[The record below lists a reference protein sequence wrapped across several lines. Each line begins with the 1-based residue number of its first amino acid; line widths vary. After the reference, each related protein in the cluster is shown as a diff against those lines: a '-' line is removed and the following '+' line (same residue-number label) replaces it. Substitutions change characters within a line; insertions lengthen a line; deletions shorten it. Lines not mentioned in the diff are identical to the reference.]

1 MFLWLVLAV
10 LAHLLSITN
19 GFAPQPSTV
28 LFNPST
34 RIRPSSLSDTSTT
47 STLNALPDYATGDIE
62 AARGFFY
69 IWFFGGS
76 GGVGVA
82 LRQFPQQY
90 ANFKKLS
97 AMSDD
102 GPTLGGPT
110 VGISPFCLYPRDLSK
125 ADIDKVLRN
134 KLTVEEMVK
143 KGPKPNYLSEKG
155 YLCYPS
161 FLDANKGCNPLT
173 VRAIFDALST
183 GDNVSPDVA
192 QVKLDKIKQD
202 MSDDR
207 SVFKS
212 ELLKTKFV
220 GFSSIAFLLFLL
232 GPIVGATCL
241 ESLAAGWFPEWPG
254 NGYLPWSLL
263 FGPGFWTIPNYWV

>member
-1 MFLWLVLAV
+1 
-10 LAHLLSITN
+10 
-19 GFAPQPSTV
+19 
-28 LFNPST
+28 
-34 RIRPSSLSDTSTT
+34 
-47 STLNALPDYATGDIE
+47 
-62 AARGFFY
+62 
-69 IWFFGGS
+69 
-76 GGVGVA
+76 VGVA

-125 ADIDKVLRN
+125 ADIDKVLSN

-212 ELLKTKFV
+212 ELLKTKLV

>member
-1 MFLWLVLAV
+1 MFLWLLLAV
-10 LAHLLSITN
+10 SAHLMSITN
-19 GFAPQPSTV
+19 GFAPQPATR

-34 RIRPSSLSDTSTT
+34 RRRPSSLSDTRTK

-125 ADIDKVLRN
+125 ADIDKVLSN

-202 MSDDR
+202 TSDDR

-212 ELLKTKFV
+212 ELLKTKLV